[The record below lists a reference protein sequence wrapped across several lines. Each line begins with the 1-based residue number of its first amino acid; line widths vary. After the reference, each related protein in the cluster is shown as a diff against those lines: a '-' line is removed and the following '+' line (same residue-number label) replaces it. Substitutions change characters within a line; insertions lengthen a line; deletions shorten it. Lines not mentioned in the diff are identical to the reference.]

1 MSYLVHGVRPLSL
14 LLALG
19 AIAAYR
25 LPATGNDVRALCP
38 AHGTSRLSVV
48 VKRGASLI
56 GIDPVRIS
64 LSVRGEERSDFSLLA
79 HDGHWSL
86 FYADAVEAE
95 FIENGSERVA
105 VISVGSGF
113 SPLAIKGG
121 VVSVELA
128 VPSSWRG
135 SLSVSSFDGDLTV
148 CDMRLEGCAVE
159 HGRGLVRMER
169 MAADRLSASIRDSD
183 GEFQD
188 VAAGRGEISSRLGRI
203 TARRMSGSWNV
214 DGKDGRVIFEAGEGF
229 GGLRIGT
236 RLGGVRLSLPGRS
249 AFSFMATATGPGRV
263 KSALPL
269 VKSEGRAKRYR
280 YTQGSGGPDVLV
292 ETRDGLVTLELL

>member
-1 MSYLVHGVRPLSL
+1 MSILTDGVRPLTI

-19 AIAAYR
+19 ALAAYR
-25 LPATGNDVRALCP
+25 LPASETDVRAVSP
-38 AHGTSRLSVV
+38 VHGASRLSVV

-64 LSVRGEERSDFSLLA
+64 LSVRGEERSDFCLLA

-86 FYADAVEAE
+86 FGTDAVELE
-95 FIENGSERVA
+95 FVESGSERVA

-135 SLSVSSFDGDLTV
+135 SLSVSSFDGDLAISG
-148 CDMRLEGCAVE
+148 MRLEGCAVE

-169 MAADRLSASIRDSD
+169 MEADRLTASIRDSD

-188 VAAGRGEISSRLGRI
+188 VSAGSGVLSSRLGRI
-203 TARRMSGSWNV
+203 TARRMSGSWDV

-269 VKSEGRAKRYR
+269 VKSEGRTTRYR
-280 YTQGSGGPDVLV
+280 YAQGSGGPDVLV

>member
-1 MSYLVHGVRPLSL
+1 MSFLLDGVRPLTI

-19 AIAAYR
+19 AFAAYR
-25 LPATGNDVRALCP
+25 LPASETDIRAVSPL
-38 AHGTSRLSVV
+38 HGTNRLVV
-48 VKRGASLI
+48 VVERGSSFI
-56 GIDPVRIS
+56 GIDPVRVS

-86 FYADAVEAE
+86 FDSDTVELE
-95 FIENGSERVA
+95 FIENGSETVA
-105 VISVGSGF
+105 VVSVGSGF
-113 SPLAIKGG
+113 SLLAIKGG

-135 SLSVSSFDGDLTV
+135 SLSVSSFDGDLAIS
-148 CDMRLEGCAVE
+148 DMRLEGCAVE

-169 MAADRLSASIRDSD
+169 VEAARLTASIRDSD

-188 VAAGRGEISSRLGRI
+188 VAADRGELSSRLGRI
-203 TARRMSGSWNV
+203 TARRMSGSWDV
-214 DGKDGRVIFEAGEGF
+214 DGKDGRVIFEAGEGLS
-229 GGLRIGT
+229 GLRIGT

-249 AFSFMATATGPGRV
+249 AFSFVATATGPGRV

-269 VKSEGRAKRYR
+269 VKSEGRTKRYR
-280 YTQGSGGPDVLV
+280 YAQGSGGPDVLI

>member
-1 MSYLVHGVRPLSL
+1 MRYLVHGVRPLSL

-25 LPATGNDVRALCP
+25 LPAAGNDVRALCP

-48 VKRGASLI
+48 VKRGTSFI
-56 GIDPVRIS
+56 GLDPVRIS
-64 LSVRGEERSDFSLLA
+64 LRVRGEERSDFSLLA

-86 FYADAVEAE
+86 FDSDTVELE
-95 FIENGSERVA
+95 FIENGSETVA
-105 VISVGSGF
+105 VVSVGSGF
-113 SPLAIKGG
+113 SLLAIKGG

-135 SLSVSSFDGDLTV
+135 SLSVSSFDGDLAIS
-148 CDMRLEGCAVE
+148 DMRLEGCAVE
-159 HGRGLVRMER
+159 HGRGRVRMER
-169 MAADRLSASIRDSD
+169 IAADRLYASIRDSD

-188 VAAGRGEISSRLGRI
+188 VAADRGELSSRLGRI
-203 TARRMSGSWNV
+203 TARRMSGSWDV
-214 DGKDGRVIFEAGEGF
+214 DGKDGRVIFEAGEGLS
-229 GGLRIGT
+229 GLRIGT

-249 AFSFMATATGPGRV
+249 AFSFVATATGPGRV

-269 VKSEGRAKRYR
+269 VKSEGRTKRYR
-280 YTQGSGGPDVLV
+280 YAQGSGGPDVLV